1 MVGKTILTAESEAA
15 RRILL
20 ELPPKG
26 GPHRK
31 APRDSVSA
39 MALVGEH
46 LYVGSDEGIV
56 LDRLSAMAPDRY
68 GQAEIFPL
76 LDALD
81 LPNRSGEDDEIDIE
95 GLDVDGD
102 WLWLVGSHTWT
113 RGKPKDDPVRDLELV
128 RANPNRHVLAR
139 LKLAA
144 GGGIVAGP
152 TGAARLR
159 IGKKQGQL
167 PKGLRRDAH
176 LKPFMKLP
184 SKENGFDV
192 EGIAAKAG
200 RVMLGLRGPVLRGIA
215 IVLEVAPVDGGTG
228 RLELG
233 LLDDSDQLYRKHFL
247 DLGGNG
253 IRDLHRDR
261 DDLLILAGP
270 TADLD
275 GRCSI
280 WRWRDPWSETAS
292 SFTAPGSRLERLM
305 RIPVG
310 NDDDHPEAFVI
321 LPTAGCR
328 EIMIGYDAPAA
339 GRKLDKGPV
348 YADVFVLPD

>member
-1 MVGKTILTAESEAA
+1 VAGLAA
-15 RRILL
+15 AAAVRRVLL

-31 APRDSVSA
+31 APRESISA
-39 MALVGEH
+39 MAL
-46 LYVGSDEGIV
+46 LDNRLFVGSDEGIV
-56 LDRLSAMAPDRY
+56 LDRLTALAPDRY
-68 GQAEIFPL
+68 GQARILPL

-95 GLDVDGD
+95 GLDVEGGCV
-102 WLWLVGSHTWT
+102 WLVGSHTWT
-113 RGKPKDDPVRDLELV
+113 RGKPKADPVRDLEQI

-139 LKLAA
+139 LRLTAA
-144 GGGIVAGP
+144 GAVAGGP
-152 TGAARLR
+152 AGAARLR
-159 IGKKQGQL
+159 IGRKQGRL
-167 PKGLRRDAH
+167 PKSLRRDAH
-176 LKPFMKLP
+176 LRPFLKLP

-192 EGIAAKAG
+192 EGIAVRGG
-200 RVMLGLRGPVLRGIA
+200 RVLLGLRGPVLRGLA
-215 IVLEVAPVDGGTG
+215 IVLEVAPVDGGPG

-233 LLDDSDQLYRKHFL
+233 PLDEAGLPYRKHFL

-253 IRDLHRDR
+253 IRDLHRDG

-280 WRWRDPWSETAS
+280 WRWRDPWREPAGGYTV
-292 SFTAPGSRLERLM
+292 PGPGLERLL

-310 NDDDHPEAFVI
+310 
-321 LPTAGCR
+321 
-328 EIMIGYDAPAA
+328 
-339 GRKLDKGPV
+339 
-348 YADVFVLPD
+348 